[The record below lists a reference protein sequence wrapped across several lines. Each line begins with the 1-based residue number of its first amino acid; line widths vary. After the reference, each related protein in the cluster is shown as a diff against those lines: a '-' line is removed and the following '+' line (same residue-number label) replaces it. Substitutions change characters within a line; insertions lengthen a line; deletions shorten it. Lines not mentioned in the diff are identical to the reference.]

1 MNTDINDFDYEK
13 ELQKNSDNFVPL
25 GSKKLKENIRSSPI
39 VVPYELT
46 MSNIRTSP
54 IVVPVAAAAVKIA
67 KPKPTNPLVKRAE
80 RPTTTTARK
89 EIVQK
94 MPTII
99 KQNYDYELN
108 RPFSPIQVPT
118 STTKGD
124 PDDYL
129 NTYDE
134 DFYGGKKRTRKARS
148 TRRKRTRKMRSRS
161 TRSKRTKRSS
171 SRRYRS
177 RKTR

>member
-1 MNTDINDFDYEK
+1 MSTDIYDFDYEK

-25 GSKKLKENIRSSPI
+25 GSKKNKI
-39 VVPYELT
+39 
-46 MSNIRTSP
+46 NIRTSP
-54 IVVPVAAAAVKIA
+54 IVVPDATPVKIV
-67 KPKPTNPLVKRAE
+67 KSTPKPMPISTHISVKRAE
-80 RPTTTTARK
+80 RPAITTARK